1 MTVNQEDKVERSKQI
16 KKIERLLRYYTYYK
30 VGLMNLQKQLDYI
43 MPEITARYEIVK
55 GTVGTF
61 KLTSQTEKFAID
73 RIESKKA
80 LMLYEDIERYNI
92 IIDSID
98 EAVSELDPIE
108 REFIEKRYI
117 NRMTMKQT
125 AQEMGYSEKYLFN
138 IRNQAMDKLL
148 ISLRGLLEF

>member
-43 MPEITARYEIVK
+43 MPEITARYEFVK

-117 NRMTMKQT
+117 NRMPMKQT
-125 AQEMGYSEKYLFN
+125 AQEMGYSEKYLFS